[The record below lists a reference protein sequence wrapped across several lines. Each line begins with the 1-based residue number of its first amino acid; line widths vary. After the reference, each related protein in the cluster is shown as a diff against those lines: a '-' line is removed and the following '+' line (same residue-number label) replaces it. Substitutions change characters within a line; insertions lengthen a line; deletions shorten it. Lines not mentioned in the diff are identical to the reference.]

1 MPKTVQSRLLI
12 FKCFKMEAKSVEMF
26 LMTNAKYFPPESIMM
41 VKEKLQKLPDD
52 KAIMLHSLQFKDPT
66 MLLIISILIGG
77 LGIDR
82 FVLGQT
88 GLGVAKLLT
97 CGGLGIWT
105 IVDWFLIMGE
115 TRNYNLERLS
125 HIS

>member
-1 MPKTVQSRLLI
+1 
-12 FKCFKMEAKSVEMF
+12 MEAKNVEMF
-26 LMTNAKYFPPESIMM
+26 LLTNSKYFPSESMIA
-41 VKEKLQKLPDD
+41 VKEKLEKLPED
-52 KAIMLHSLQFKDPT
+52 KAVLLHSLQFKDPV

-82 FVLGQT
+82 FILGQT

-105 IVDWFLIMGE
+105 IIDWFLIMGE
-115 TRNYNLERLS
+115 TRNVNLQKLNQVG
-125 HIS
+125 